1 MTDEIDLV
9 HLRREVRTALEL
21 AIVALAPRDLVE
33 RLAAAAGLL
42 EAIAELP
49 LDAPPVAALAQ
60 SAIERAGG
68 ALDDWRRWQ
77 REHTPAPV

>member
-1 MTDEIDLV
+1 MPDKIDLV

-21 AIVALAPRDLVE
+21 AVVALAPMDLIE
-33 RLAAAAGLL
+33 RLAAGAGLL

-49 LDAPPVAALAQ
+49 LDAPPVGALAQ
-60 SAIERAGG
+60 TAIERAG
-68 ALDDWRRWQ
+68 ATLEDWRRWQ